1 MYITFNKSESK
12 RVPNGLSNLLRTRT
26 VSSTCFAACMF
37 FHCSLWLT
45 LLSPQ
50 LTPKTAIFWGNK
62 LCNLEGLPPRPQK
75 KDSVFR
81 LSLLRCILFGS
92 LFSVLKIRFHRRF
105 SILAFHERSEGL
117 ATWLTFPH
125 EQHQLQL
132 SGSLLFGQAGS
143 LTFPQLLPLHSAG
156 CLLLCTRLCYMPGPT
171 QHLSLQPLA

>member
-1 MYITFNKSESK
+1 MFCCLYVLSLLALAHSLISAAYSK
-12 RVPNGLSNLLRTRT
+12 DCHFLGEQALQLGR
-26 VSSTCFAACMF
+26 
-37 FHCSLWLT
+37 LT
-45 LLSPQ
+45 
-50 LTPKTAIFWGNK
+50 TEAT
-62 LCNLEGLPPRPQK
+62 K